1 MRIGA
6 SLALFTVGAI
16 LGLAVHVDN
25 SVINVN
31 LIGLILMLVAIVGFA
46 LSPAALSIQR
56 RITTTTAKPSDG
68 TGTTEVQET
77 VEEEDGPA
85 IDHPK
90 WAARTAAAPRV
101 AGGAP
106 RAPQRAERSWP
117 SAG

>member
-46 LSPAALSIQR
+46 LSPAARSIER
-56 RITTTTAKPSDG
+56 RTTITKPSDG
-68 TGTTEVQET
+68 AGTTEVQET
-77 VEEEDGPA
+77 IEEADEQTV
-85 IDHPK
+85 DHPK
-90 WAARTAAAPRV
+90 WAGRAVGGADRV
-101 AGGAP
+101 ADGAA
-106 RAPQRAERSWP
+106 RAPQRAGRSWP
-117 SAG
+117 TAG